1 MSYSF
6 FVKAG
11 TADAVMAAVGEKMA
25 EIVTAQ
31 PVHAY
36 DKDQALAHAAALV
49 GQIQPSESQDIGV
62 SMNGSIWKVGDTLK
76 SLSIAAS
83 VSVVDKEKAA

>member
-6 FVKAG
+6 FVRAA
-11 TADAVMAAVGEKMA
+11 TAAAVMAAASEKMA
-25 EIVTAQ
+25 EIVVAQ

-49 GQIQPSESQDIGV
+49 GQMQPSESQDISV
-62 SMNGSIWKVGDTLK
+62 SMNGSIWKDGDAVK

-83 VSVVDKEKAA
+83 VAVVDKKKA